1 MALAGVESIARLPEL
16 KKKLLWTFGLL
27 AVYRIGIHVPLPGVD
42 AGALKAFFDQ
52 AQNTLFGLFDMFS
65 GGGLKNLS
73 IFALGIMPYISA
85 SIIIQLLTVAWPAL
99 KRLSSEEGQ
108 SGRKKITQYTRYL
121 TVGLTLVQGFA
132 IAVGLESMTDP
143 TQAPVVLQG
152 GWAFRFTTMI
162 TLTAGTVLIMWLGEQ
177 ITEKGLGNGISL
189 IIYAGIVSGLFRGT
203 MNTFRLLSTGELTIF
218 ILILLVVIMAA
229 TLAFIVFMERGQR
242 RIPIQHAKR
251 MVGRRMMGQQNT
263 HLPLRVNTAG
273 VIPPIFASSLLMFPA
288 TLGQFSDVPFLT
300 RLASYVA
307 PQTILYNVIF
317 VVLIVFFC
325 FFYTAI
331 IFDPKDIAENLKKQG
346 GFIPGIRPGAKTKE
360 YIDKVLTR
368 ITLWGALYISV
379 VCVLPMVLMV
389 QFNAPFYFGGTGLL
403 IVVGVAMDFM
413 GQIESYLISRQYEG
427 LMSKGRMKGRR

>member
-108 SGRKKITQYTRYL
+108 AGRKKITQYTRYL

-189 IIYAGIVSGLFRGT
+189 IIYAGIVSGLFGGVT
-203 MNTFRLLSTGELTIF
+203 NTFRLLSTGELTIF
-218 ILILLVVIMAA
+218 ILILLVVVMAA
-229 TLAFIVFMERGQR
+229 TLGFIVFMERGQR

-288 TLGQFSDVPFLT
+288 TLGQFSDVPFLE
-300 RLASYVA
+300 RMASFVA
-307 PQTILYNVIF
+307 PQTILYNVLF

-368 ITLWGALYISV
+368 ITLWGALYISI
-379 VCVLPMVLMV
+379 VCVLPMLLMV
-389 QFNAPFYFGGTGLL
+389 QFHAPFYFGGTGLL

-413 GQIESYLISRQYEG
+413 GQIESYLISHQYEG
-427 LMSKGRMKGRR
+427 LMSKGRIKGRR

>member
-27 AVYRIGIHVPLPGVD
+27 AAYRIGIHVPLPGVD

-108 SGRKKITQYTRYL
+108 AGRKKITQYTRYL

-189 IIYAGIVSGLFRGT
+189 IIYAGIVSGLFRGIV
-203 MNTFRLLSTGELTIF
+203 NTFRLLTTGELTIF
-218 ILILLVVIMAA
+218 ILILLVLIMGA

-300 RLASYVA
+300 KLASFVA
-307 PQTILYNVIF
+307 PQTIMYNVIF

-360 YIDKVLTR
+360 YIDKVSHQDYFVGCFVHFR
-368 ITLWGALYISV
+368 R
-379 VCVLPMVLMV
+379 VCVAHDPNGAIQCTFLLRRYRTADRCRSCYGLHGADRVVPYLPTIRRLDVLK
-389 QFNAPFYFGGTGLL
+389 
-403 IVVGVAMDFM
+403 VV
-413 GQIESYLISRQYEG
+413 
-427 LMSKGRMKGRR
+427 